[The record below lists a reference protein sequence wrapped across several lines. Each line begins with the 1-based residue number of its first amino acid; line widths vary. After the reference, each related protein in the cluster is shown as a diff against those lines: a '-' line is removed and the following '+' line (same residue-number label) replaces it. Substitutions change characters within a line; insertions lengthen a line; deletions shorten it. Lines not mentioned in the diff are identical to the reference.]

1 MRKFFTKTSAK
12 KCKLQNYEEKAMGP
26 ALLKVSDYVI
36 GTFFFF
42 FFIEE

>member
-26 ALLKVSDYVI
+26 ALLKVSDYII
-36 GTFFFF
+36 GTFGIIFL
-42 FFIEE
+42 IEE